1 MQDQGGVLVSGYSTF
16 LKATWKKLVACH
28 SANARNGIEIILA
41 LAINTAN
48 QTVTFMTRGNNILL
62 AALGGAAIGALIG
75 TALSTEKGRQMVESA
90 SNTIKDL
97 SGKATEYAK
106 QNIGDVIRE
115 TKESIG
121 GVVKEKIAE
130 KVKQ

>member
-1 MQDQGGVLVSGYSTF
+1 
-16 LKATWKKLVACH
+16 
-28 SANARNGIEIILA
+28 
-41 LAINTAN
+41 
-48 QTVTFMTRGNNILL
+48 MTRGNNILL

-75 TALSTEKGRQMVESA
+75 SVLTTEKGRQMVESA

-106 QNIGDVIRE
+106 QNLGEVIRD
-115 TKESIG
+115 TRDSVG

-130 KVKQ
+130 KMKQ

>member
-1 MQDQGGVLVSGYSTF
+1 
-16 LKATWKKLVACH
+16 
-28 SANARNGIEIILA
+28 
-41 LAINTAN
+41 
-48 QTVTFMTRGNNILL
+48 MTKGNNILL

-75 TALSTEKGRQMVESA
+75 SALNTEKGRQMVESA

-106 QNIGDVIRE
+106 QNLGEVIRE
-115 TKESIG
+115 TKDSLG
-121 GVVKEKIAE
+121 GVVKDKIAE